1 MTTGNI
7 TRAATLGIL
16 ALAACTQ
23 RKINP
28 EPVTIM
34 RNGERV
40 PDADSKIAEARDR
53 VAGQQAA
60 TQYSRDS
67 IMAAAMT
74 GCTPDVCA
82 AVTRGEV
89 ALGMNEA
96 QLMAATRTTPAAWSV
111 RRSGDAAVYTS
122 AMQDQSPRDAVAPVA
137 LVQVQDGRIA
147 SYAYNEPSGMRIV
160 QKQGDASAA
169 AQATA
174 TGNALVRQGDQLV
187 ASGNADLA
195 LARYD
200 QASVLLPNDPMVQY
214 KIATLLDQQ
223 LRPVEA
229 LMRYQRFLHQMD
241 LERINAVGDAYAK
254 QAEAIAHAKER
265 IIVLEKH

>member
-1 MTTGNI
+1 MNSRNL
-7 TRAATLGIL
+7 TRAAAVGVL

-28 EPVTIM
+28 EPVTVM

-40 PDADSKIAEARDR
+40 PDSEAKIAEARER
-53 VAGQQAA
+53 VAGDQARSA
-60 TQYSRDS
+60 YSRDS

-111 RRSGDAAVYTS
+111 RRSGDAVVYTS
-122 AMQDQSPRDAVAPVA
+122 SMQDQSPRDMVATVA
-137 LVQVQDGRIA
+137 LVQVQNGRVA
-147 SYAYNEPSGMRIV
+147 SYAYSEPAGIRIV
-160 QKQGDASAA
+160 QKAADASSA

-174 TGNALVRQGDQLV
+174 TGNALVQQGDQLV
-187 ASGNADLA
+187 ASGNANLA

-200 QASVLLPNDPMVQY
+200 QASVLLPNDAMLQY

-223 LRPVEA
+223 LRPIEA
-229 LMRYQRFLHQMD
+229 VMRYQRFLHQLE
-241 LERINAVGDAYAK
+241 LERITAVGDAYAK

>member
-1 MTTGNI
+1 MTTRNI
-7 TRAATLGIL
+7 TRVAALGVL
-16 ALAACTQ
+16 ALAGCTQ

-28 EPVTIM
+28 EPVTVM

-40 PDADSKIAEARDR
+40 PDSEAKIAEARDR
-53 VAGQQAA
+53 IAGDQAR
-60 TQYSRDS
+60 TTYTRDS

-96 QLMAATRTTPAAWSV
+96 QLMAATRTTPTAWSV
-111 RRSGDAAVYTS
+111 RRSGDAAIYTS
-122 AMQDQSPRDAVAPVA
+122 AVQNESPRDMVSAVA
-137 LVQVQDGRIA
+137 LVQVQNGRVA
-147 SYAYNEPSGMRIV
+147 SYAYNEPSGVRVV
-160 QKQGDASAA
+160 QRSGDASASA
-169 AQATA
+169 RATA
-174 TGNALVRQGDQLV
+174 TGNALVQQGDELV
-187 ASGNADLA
+187 ASGNANLA

-200 QASVLLPNDPMVQY
+200 QASVLLPNDPTVQY

-223 LRPVEA
+223 LRPIEA
-229 LMRYQRFLHQMD
+229 LMRYKRFLHQLE

-265 IIVLEKH
+265 IIILEKR

>member
-1 MTTGNI
+1 MTTRSI
-7 TRAATLGIL
+7 TRAAALSIL
-16 ALAACTQ
+16 SLAACTQ

-40 PDADSKIAEARDR
+40 PDADAKIADARDR
-53 VAGQQAA
+53 VGSDQARTA
-60 TQYSRDS
+60 YSRDS

-111 RRSGDAAVYTS
+111 RRSGSAAVYTS
-122 AMQDQSPRDAVAPVA
+122 AMQDQAPRDMVAAVA

-147 SYAYNEPSGMRIV
+147 SFAYNEPSGMRIV
-160 QKQGDASAA
+160 QKSGD
-169 AQATA
+169 ATA
-174 TGNALVRQGDQLV
+174 TARAAAAGAALVQQGDEAVV
-187 ASGNADLA
+187 AGNSSLA
-195 LARYD
+195 LTRYD
-200 QASVLLPNDPMVQY
+200 QASVLVPNDATVQY

-229 LMRYQRFLHQMD
+229 LMRYKRFLHQME

>member
-1 MTTGNI
+1 MTTG
-7 TRAATLGIL
+7 TLRRAAALGLL
-16 ALAACTQ
+16 AVAACTQ

-28 EPVTIM
+28 EPVTVM

-40 PDADSKIAEARDR
+40 PDSEAKIAEARDR
-53 VAGQQAA
+53 AAGDQAR
-60 TQYSRDS
+60 TTFTRDS

-96 QLMAATRTTPAAWSV
+96 QLMAATRTTPTAWSV
-111 RRSGDAAVYTS
+111 RRSGDAAIYTS
-122 AMQDQSPRDAVAPVA
+122 AYQDQTPRDAVSAVA
-137 LVQVQDGRIA
+137 LVQVQDGRVA
-147 SYAYNEPSGMRIV
+147 SYAYSDPSGMRIV
-160 QKQGDASAA
+160 QRPGDASAA
-169 AQATA
+169 AQAQA
-174 TGNALVRQGDQLV
+174 TGRSLVQQGDQLV
-187 ASGNADLA
+187 AAGNAALA

-200 QASVLLPNDPMVQY
+200 QASVLLPNDATLQY
-214 KIATLLDQQ
+214 RIATLLDQQ
-223 LRPVEA
+223 LRPIEA
-229 LMRYQRFLHQMD
+229 VMRYKRFLHQME

-265 IIVLEKH
+265 IIVLEKR